1 MTSDRQIVP
10 NPSKPPIGSYD
21 LIYAL
26 NAIATALQVSIRS
39 EENVY
44 LIFQEQVV
52 ALGLRGGISE
62 YDRKNQS
69 LVFKTVA
76 FTNPIQKVLADFEK
90 KLKISARGY
99 SINIHQVDV
108 YQKVILES
116 QAVFVPDTS
125 TIAAQVVPHSINKI
139 IQPLLRFLGQ
149 PPGIFTPIIYNGQVM
164 GMLNI
169 VGSKLTSDDIP
180 TMQAFANQIA
190 VALENARLVNQLQSA
205 KDALEIAYQKTLE
218 GWVKALELRDNETE
232 GHTLRVANITV
243 RLADFMGVSE
253 NEQNY
258 IRQGA
263 LLHDI
268 GKMAIPDS
276 ILLKPAPLS
285 EAEWVVMKQHP
296 VTAYTW
302 LKDIDYLGSAVNIP
316 HYHHEHWDGSG
327 YPEGL
332 HSEEI
337 PLWARIFTIVD
348 VWDAMLSDRPYRKAI
363 TIKDT
368 LSYLNQET
376 DKLFDPTVSEA
387 FFDLLSQKPE
397 VNEIHQI
404 PN

>member
-1 MTSDRQIVP
+1 MVSDRQVTP
-10 NPSKPPIGSYD
+10 DQSKPSIGSYD

-26 NAIATALQVSIRS
+26 NAIATALQESIRS

-62 YDRKNQS
+62 YNPQNHS
-69 LVFKTVA
+69 LIFKTVA
-76 FTNPIQKVLADFEK
+76 YTNPIQKVLSSFEK

-116 QAVFVPDTS
+116 KAVFVPDTS
-125 TIAAQVVPHSINKI
+125 AVSAQVVPHSIRKVI
-139 IQPLLRFLGQ
+139 KPLLRFLGQ

-169 VGSKLTSDDIP
+169 VGVNLTSADIP

-190 VALENARLVNQLQSA
+190 VALENSRLVNQLQTA
-205 KDALEIAYQKTLE
+205 NDALETAYQKTLE

-243 RLADFMGVSE
+243 RLADFMGLPE
-253 NEQNY
+253 EDQKY

-268 GKMAIPDS
+268 GKMAIPDN
-276 ILLKPAPLS
+276 ILLKPASLT
-285 EAEWVVMKQHP
+285 EAEWIVMKQHP
-296 VTAYTW
+296 LTAYTW
-302 LKDIDYLGSAVNIP
+302 LKEIDYLGPAVDIP

-332 HSEEI
+332 HDEEI

-363 TIKDT
+363 SIQDT
-368 LSYLNQET
+368 LTYLKQET
-376 DKLFDPTVSEA
+376 GKLFDPRVKDA
-387 FFDLLSQKPE
+387 FFDLLSERPE
-397 VNEIHQI
+397 VNEIHHHQG
-404 PN
+404 